1 MAVLAA
7 SVTSCTICGTSWCS
21 STTYNAWP
29 LKRRGMPQN
38 RHHAA
43 PPGVSSRPR
52 NLEPTTNQWGGALPV
67 LHSFGMVHVEVIESL
82 WRYSWIPQTWPQ
94 VDLRKKNHQHQLL
107 GNMMF
112 KQTCL
117 KSSKAPFCKDSLLT
131 KNLPDR
137 HSQDLMYASPCLSS
151 KSSGTQDIALW
162 NQPRT
167 SDLGSNNKMDKFG

>member
-29 LKRRGMPQN
+29 LKRRGMLPHN

-43 PPGVSSRPR
+43 PPGVSCRKILSHKSMGR
-52 NLEPTTNQWGGALPV
+52 GSSGASQLWNGRCR
-67 LHSFGMVHVEVIESL
+67 SNWN

-94 VDLRKKNHQHQLL
+94 VDLRKKTISISFWGIWCSNKPAWNRRWGSFLQR
-107 GNMMF
+107 
-112 KQTCL
+112 
-117 KSSKAPFCKDSLLT
+117 LLT